1 LEAKALVA
9 VLKVNFKKVGRAAE
23 MIEDGDFVIQDSG
36 TKRDIDLGKD
46 WDLCFSP
53 GQQVDMSMIFS
64 RRGWIAG
71 NLCPRCRSECE
82 EAYEEDIK
90 W

>member
-1 LEAKALVA
+1 
-9 VLKVNFKKVGRAAE
+9 
-23 MIEDGDFVIQDSG
+23 MIENGDFVIQDSS

-53 GQQVDMSMIFS
+53 GQQVDMRMVYS
-64 RRGWIAG
+64 RGRLIAN
-71 NLCPRCRSECE
+71 NLCPKCRTECE
-82 EAYEEDIK
+82 GTYEEDIK